1 VRGWS
6 FIINILFLELII
18 KRLTSTLYVI
28 IYYYR
33 HTMLDQ
39 EIKCTYV
46 VHDCFK
52 HAGGHDIFL
61 LDWRQVLS
69 YVVSLLNI
77 RLVVNSLIDLV

>member
-1 VRGWS
+1 VNAPRIRCLNPTS
-6 FIINILFLELII
+6 VFALSAFL
-18 KRLTSTLYVI
+18 YA
-28 IYYYR
+28 
-33 HTMLDQ
+33 
-39 EIKCTYV
+39 

-69 YVVSLLNI
+69 YDVSLLNI